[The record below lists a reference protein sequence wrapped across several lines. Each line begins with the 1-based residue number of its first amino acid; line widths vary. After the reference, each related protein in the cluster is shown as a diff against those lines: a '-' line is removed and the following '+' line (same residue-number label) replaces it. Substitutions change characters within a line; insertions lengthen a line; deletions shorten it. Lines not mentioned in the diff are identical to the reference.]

1 MPFNILN
8 SVAKLPKNFGGVKN
22 LWVAVGDMINSG
34 NPFYSSSNGK
44 NTWTQGTGT
53 TGNYYASVAH
63 GKGTWVAVTLNGNE
77 IAYSMDGKVWQTT
90 TAASYF
96 SGRGVAYG
104 KDNTGA
110 DLWVIAGGSS
120 SSSLM
125 FWSTNGINWNSSS
138 SIGGSTGLAV
148 AYGKDASNAGLWV
161 ATATDLAVKP
171 IKYSSTGKGNWVD
184 ASVNTGAVNTIAY
197 GKDASGAGLW
207 IAGAGNIL
215 KSVDGKN
222 WITIPYITGGIY
234 SVSKVAYGKDAS
246 GAGLWVAGSG
256 FNPFIAYSS
265 NGNDWSATTSTERNG
280 CGEVNSVAYG
290 KDGSGNGLW
299 LINGINA
306 GYQKTFFHSQNGK
319 NWTQFLST
327 DKPANLDRVRGIAFN
342 NVDL

>member
-1 MPFNILN
+1 
-8 SVAKLPKNFGGVKN
+8 V
-22 LWVAVGDMINSG
+22 
-34 NPFYSSSNGK
+34 
-44 NTWTQGTGT
+44 TWD
-53 TGNYYASVAH
+53 
-63 GKGTWVAVTLNGNE
+63 GNE
-77 IAYSMDGKVWQTT
+77 IAYSLNGKSWLTT
-90 TAASYF
+90 THASYL

-110 DLWVIAGGSS
+110 DLWVIAGSGS

-125 FWSTNGINWNSSS
+125 FWSTNGIDWNISA
-138 SIGGSTGLAV
+138 SIGGSYGSVV

-161 ATATDLAVKP
+161 ASTELAVKP
-171 IKYSSTGKGNWVD
+171 IKYSSTGKGSWTD
-184 ASVNTGAVNTIAY
+184 ASANSSIVNSIAY

-207 IAGAGNIL
+207 IAGASNIM

-256 FNPFIAYSS
+256 FTPFIAYSS

-290 KDGSGNGLW
+290 IDGSGNGLW
-299 LINGINA
+299 LINGNNA

>member
-34 NPFYSSSNGK
+34 KPFYSSPNGK
-44 NTWTQGTGT
+44 NTWTQGTGSTART
-53 TGNYYASVAH
+53 TYVSVAH
-63 GKGTWVAVTLNGNE
+63 GKGTWVAVTWDGNE
-77 IAYSMDGKVWQTT
+77 IAYSMDGKAWQTT
-90 TAASYF
+90 TEASYAN
-96 SGRGVAYG
+96 GRGVAYG

-110 DLWVIAGGSS
+110 DLWVIAGARS

-125 FWSTNGINWNSSS
+125 LWSTNGTNWGNSG
-138 SIGGSTGLAV
+138 SIGGDKAIAV

-161 ATATDLAVKP
+161 AINDQAVKP
-171 IKYSSTGKGNWVD
+171 IKYSTTGKGSWVD
-184 ASVNTGAVNTIAY
+184 ASVNNGAVKTIAY

-207 IAGAGNIL
+207 IAGAGNIM

-234 SVSKVAYGKDAS
+234 NVSKVAYGKDAS
-246 GAGLWVAGSG
+246 GAGLWVAGSD
-256 FNPFIAYSS
+256 FEPYIAYSS

-280 CGEVNSVAYG
+280 CREVNSVAYG

-299 LINGINA
+299 LIP
-306 GYQKTFFHSQNGK
+306 GYLNSSNTTFFHSQNGK

-327 DKPANLDRVRGIAFN
+327 DKPANLDSVRGIAFN
-342 NVDL
+342 NVD